1 MIWMAPSILAADPAR
16 LAEAA
21 SAVPEAD
28 WLHVDVMDGHFV
40 PNLTFGPGVVEA
52 LHRAGAPPLD
62 VHLMIEAPER
72 SVEQYVQAGARR
84 IAVHPEATAHLHRLL
99 QTLGELG
106 VERAVA
112 LNPGTPLEAVE
123 WVLEECEAILVMTV
137 NPGWGGQRLIPAT
150 LRKVAQ
156 LRALLNERR
165 LERRIVVDGGI
176 DLTTVGQAVRAGAD
190 TLVAGSAVFGA
201 EHPAEALARLRAAA
215 LAAQDGQTEPS

>member
-165 LERRIVVDGGI
+165 LDRRIVVDGGI

-201 EHPAEALARLRAAA
+201 ENPAEALARLRAAA

>member
-201 EHPAEALARLRAAA
+201 ENPAEALARLRAAA